1 MNVIAAIKLNVVK
14 SLFNGKTC
22 RYMCA
27 GKKTIKTKLY
37 SCEVNNIS
45 QLMIVWSLEKKL

>member
-1 MNVIAAIKLNVVK
+1 MNVTAAIKLNVVK

-27 GKKTIKTKLY
+27 RNKNIKTKLY
-37 SCEVNNIS
+37 SCEVNDIS
-45 QLMIVWSLEKKL
+45 QLMIV